1 MCSKG
6 ELSRKVAVERY
17 LVGESVSA
25 ICISLE
31 RSRNWFY
38 KWLNRYKQGG
48 ENWFKDRSRS
58 PHHHPRKTSNDVEVM
73 VLTARRELDEQGLFC
88 GAQAILWELEDRGVE
103 PLPSE
108 STAGRIL
115 RRHGLVQRR
124 AGRYQSKGKKYPALS
139 AKHPNDVHAYDFV
152 GPCYITGGLR
162 FYSLNVLDIATRRCG
177 LEAMTSKKDV
187 YRSVYD
193 IWKRLG
199 LPKYAQFDN
208 AMEFYGSPAH
218 PRGMG
223 QVIRLCLHH
232 KVEPVFIPV
241 REPWRNGAI
250 EKFNDHWENKFY
262 GRVPL
267 RDEEDLDLE
276 SLRFEHRHN
285 SRWRYSPLGGK
296 TPMQSLEAS
305 KRKIDFPVPLRSGRL
320 PKPKSGQYHLVR
332 FIRSDRLL
340 DVFGEKFL
348 MPAKAVYEY
357 VQATIDVGREKL
369 TVRLDRGRI
378 EELDYPSH

>member
-1 MCSKG
+1 V
-6 ELSRKVAVERY
+6 EAKVLA
-17 LVGESVSA
+17 
-25 ICISLE
+25 
-31 RSRNWFY
+31 
-38 KWLNRYKQGG
+38 
-48 ENWFKDRSRS
+48 
-58 PHHHPRKTSNDVEVM
+58 
-73 VLTARRELDEQGLFC
+73 ARRELDGQGLFC
-88 GAQAILWELEDRGVE
+88 GAQAILWELEDQCVE

-108 STAGRIL
+108 STVSRML
-115 RRHGLVQRR
+115 RKHGFVQRR
-124 AGRYQSKGKKYPALS
+124 CGRYQSKEKKYPALS
-139 AKHPNDVHAYDFV
+139 AKHPNDVQEYDFV

-162 FYSLNVLDIATRRCG
+162 FYSLNALDIATRRCG
-177 LEAMTSKKDV
+177 LEAMTSKKDI

-193 IWKRLG
+193 IWNRLG

-232 KVEPVFIPV
+232 RVEPVFIPV

-250 EKFNDHWENKFY
+250 EKFNDHWENKFH
-262 GRVPL
+262 GRVTIG
-267 RDEEDLDLE
+267 DEKELGSE
-276 SLRFEHRHN
+276 SLRFEDRHN

-305 KRKIDFPVPLRSGRL
+305 RRKMNFPGPLRSGSL

-340 DVFGEKFL
+340 DIFGEKFL
-348 MPAKAVYEY
+348 MPAKVVYEY
-357 VQATIDVGREKL
+357 VQATIDVGRETL
-369 TVRLDRGRI
+369 TVRLDDDRI
-378 EELDYPSH
+378 EELDYPSP

>member
-1 MCSKG
+1 MCSKE
-6 ELSRKVAVERY
+6 ELSRKAAVERY

-25 ICISLE
+25 ICVSLE

-38 KWLNRYKQGG
+38 KWLHRYEEGG
-48 ENWFKDRSRS
+48 ENWFKDRSRC
-58 PHHHPRKTSNDVEVM
+58 PHHHPGKTSSDVEAI
-73 VLTARRELDEQGLFC
+73 VLTARRDLDGQGLFC
-88 GAQAILWELEDRGVE
+88 GAQAILWELEDRDVE

-108 STAGRIL
+108 STVNRIL
-115 RRHGLVQRR
+115 GKHGFVKRRC
-124 AGRYQSKGKKYPALS
+124 GRYQSKGKKYPSLL
-139 AKHPNDVHAYDFV
+139 AKHPNDVHEYDFV

-162 FYSLNVLDIATRRCG
+162 FYSLNALDIATRRCG
-177 LEAMTSKKDV
+177 LEAMTSKEDI
-187 YRSVYD
+187 YRSVHES
-193 IWKRLG
+193 WNRLG

-223 QVIRLCLHH
+223 QVIRLCLQHG
-232 KVEPVFIPV
+232 VEPVFIPV

-262 GRVPL
+262 GRVTIG
-267 RDEEDLDLE
+267 DEKDLCME
-276 SLRFEHRHN
+276 SLRFENRHN

-296 TPMQSLEAS
+296 TPMQALEAS
-305 KRKIDFPVPLRSGRL
+305 RRKIAFPVPLRSGRL
-320 PKPKSGQYHLVR
+320 PKPQSGQYHVIR

-348 MPAKAVYEY
+348 MPTKVAYEY
-357 VQATIDVGREKL
+357 VQATINVGRETL
-369 TVRLDRGRI
+369 TVRMNNARI
-378 EELDYPSH
+378 KELDYPSH

>member
-1 MCSKG
+1 MCSKE
-6 ELSRKVAVERY
+6 ELGRKAAVRRY
-17 LVGESVSA
+17 LAGESASA
-25 ICISLE
+25 ICMSLE

-38 KWLNRYKQGG
+38 KWLRRHKQGDKD
-48 ENWFKDRSRS
+48 WFKDRSRC
-58 PHHHPRKTSNDVEVM
+58 PHHHPRKTSNEVEAK
-73 VLTARRELDEQGLFC
+73 VLAARRELDGQGLFC
-88 GAQAILWELEDRGVE
+88 GAQAILWELEDQCVE

-108 STAGRIL
+108 STVNRML
-115 RRHGLVQRR
+115 RKHGFVQRR
-124 AGRYQSKGKKYPALS
+124 CGRYQSKGKKYPALS
-139 AKHPNDVHAYDFV
+139 AKHPNDVQEYDFV
-152 GPCYITGGLR
+152 GPCYIKGGLR
-162 FYSLNVLDIATRRCG
+162 FYSLNALDIATRRCG
-177 LEAMTSKKDV
+177 LEAMTSKKDI

-193 IWKRLG
+193 IWNRLG

-232 KVEPVFIPV
+232 RVEPVFIPV

-250 EKFNDHWENKFY
+250 EKFNDHWANKFH
-262 GRVPL
+262 GRVTIG
-267 RDEEDLDLE
+267 DEKELGSE
-276 SLRFEHRHN
+276 SLRFEDRHN

-305 KRKIDFPVPLRSGRL
+305 RRKMNFPGPLRSGSL

-332 FIRSDRLL
+332 FIRSDRML
-340 DVFGEKFL
+340 DIFGEKFS

-357 VQATIDVGREKL
+357 VQATIDVGHETL
-369 TVRLDRGRI
+369 TVRLDHERI
-378 EELDYPSH
+378 ETLDYPSH